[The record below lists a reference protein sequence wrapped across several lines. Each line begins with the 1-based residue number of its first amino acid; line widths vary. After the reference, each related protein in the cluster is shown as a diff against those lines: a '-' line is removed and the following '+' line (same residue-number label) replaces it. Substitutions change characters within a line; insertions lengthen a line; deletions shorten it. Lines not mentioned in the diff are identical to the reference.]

1 MYPVAEEWKTYHH
14 LRSRLKWG
22 EKPESKC
29 QFTENGGQSNKLN
42 DNDRTTMDKA
52 YTAGNYVTITWI
64 LKNIDCKEKDREG
77 DPEAKP
83 PEKRA

>member
-1 MYPVAEEWKTYHH
+1 
-14 LRSRLKWG
+14 
-22 EKPESKC
+22 
-29 QFTENGGQSNKLN
+29 
-42 DNDRTTMDKA
+42 MDKA